1 MMSMNKG
8 PSRTTNHG
16 DEVYFLSELLGVKVI
31 FQGKKVGRLD
41 DLLIV
46 EEEKLPY
53 VTHLLVKRPFGYPS
67 LLIPWEKVKS
77 LTAKDIIIDIEKV
90 DNYASEPRENAV
102 LLKDHVL
109 DKKVLDIAERDVD
122 VVYDVKMVMRN
133 GWLYVTDV
141 DFSRYGLFKRMGLK
155 SVANFIYSLA
165 DRIDYD
171 TVSWAY
177 VQRLPT
183 NISSFKGDVKLN
195 VLKDKLDDLNPVDL
209 ADVIEEM
216 EPEQRAE
223 IFSGMD
229 TERASDT
236 LEEIEPS
243 VQRALVS
250 SLGKE
255 KVAELIDEMTPGQAA
270 DVLSVLPWEDAK
282 AILELID
289 KDDAA
294 KIESILEKGEEK
306 IVNYS
311 SSNFIKVYPSVSVL
325 DAQEEYPHMAKGKE
339 AVMYLYVVDN
349 GDKLLGVLDIKDLLK
364 AEDHSLLGEI
374 MEDVMVRL
382 KPENTLRE
390 TARLFDKYD
399 FRALPVVNSE
409 GRIVGV
415 VPYRDVMR
423 LTHHF
428 TE

>member
-1 MMSMNKG
+1 MNKNG
-8 PSRTTNHG
+8 SGKANHT
-16 DEVYFLSELLGVKVI
+16 DSVYFLSELLGVKVMLHD
-31 FQGKKVGRLD
+31 KKVGRLAD
-41 DLLIV
+41 ILIV

-53 VTHLLVKRPFGYPS
+53 VTHFLVKRPFGYPS

-77 LTAKDIIIDIEKV
+77 VTTKEVVIDVEKV
-90 DNYASEPRENAV
+90 EDFVGQPAENAV
-102 LLKDHVL
+102 LLKDHIL
-109 DKKVLDIAERDVD
+109 DKKVLDLEDRDVD
-122 VVYDVKMVMRN
+122 VVYDVKMVLRN

-141 DFSRYGLFKRMGLK
+141 DFSRYGLLKRMGLK
-155 SVANFIYSLA
+155 GIANFIYNLA
-165 DRIDYD
+165 DRIDDD

-177 VQRLPT
+177 VQPLPT
-183 NISSFKGDVKLN
+183 NISSFRGDVKLK
-195 VLKDKLDDLNPVDL
+195 VLRDHLDDLNPVDL
-209 ADVIEEM
+209 ADVLEEM
-216 EPEQRAE
+216 EHEQRVE

-236 LEEIEPS
+236 LEEIDPS

-289 KDDAA
+289 KEDAA

-306 IVNYS
+306 IINYA

-325 DAQEEYPHMAKGKE
+325 DAQEEYPHIAKGKE
-339 AVMYLYVVDN
+339 AIMYLYVIDN
-349 GDKLLGVLDIKDLLK
+349 DDKLLGVVDIKDLLK
-364 AEDHSLLGEI
+364 GADQSLLGEI
-374 MEDVMVRL
+374 MDDIIVSL
-382 KPENTLRE
+382 KPETTLRE
-390 TARLFDKYD
+390 AAALFDRYD
-399 FRALPVVNSE
+399 FRALPVVDPK

-415 VPYRDVMR
+415 VPYRDVMK

>member
-1 MMSMNKG
+1 MNRNGSGKA
-8 PSRTTNHG
+8 SIT
-16 DEVYFLSELLGVKVI
+16 DSVYFLSELLGVKVMLHD
-31 FQGKKVGRLD
+31 KKVGRLAD
-41 DLLIV
+41 ILIV

-53 VTHLLVKRPFGYPS
+53 VTHFLVKRPFGHPS

-77 LTAKDIIIDIEKV
+77 VTTKEVVIDIEKV
-90 DNYASEPRENAV
+90 EDFVGQPAENAV
-102 LLKDHVL
+102 LLKDHIL
-109 DKKVLDIAERDVD
+109 DKKVLDIEDRDVD
-122 VVYDVKMVMRN
+122 VVYDVKMVLRN

-141 DFSRYGLFKRMGLK
+141 DFSRYGLLKRMGLK
-155 SVANFIYSLA
+155 GIANFIYNLA
-165 DRIDYD
+165 DRIDDD

-177 VQRLPT
+177 VQPLPT
-183 NISSFKGDVKLN
+183 NISSFRGDVKLK
-195 VLKDKLDDLNPVDL
+195 VLRDHLDDLNPVDL
-209 ADVIEEM
+209 ADVLEEM
-216 EPEQRAE
+216 EHEQRVE

-236 LEEIEPS
+236 LEEIDPR

-270 DVLSVLPWEDAK
+270 DVLSILPWEDAK

-289 KDDAA
+289 KEDAA

-306 IVNYS
+306 IINYA

-325 DAQEEYPHMAKGKE
+325 DAQEEYPHIAKGKE
-339 AVMYLYVVDN
+339 AIMYLYVIDN
-349 GDKLLGVLDIKDLLK
+349 DDKLLGVVDIKDLLK
-364 AEDHSLLGEI
+364 EADQSLLGEI
-374 MEDVMVRL
+374 MEDIIVSL
-382 KPENTLRE
+382 KPETTLRE
-390 TARLFDKYD
+390 AAALFDRYD
-399 FRALPVVNSE
+399 FRALPVMDQK

-415 VPYRDVMR
+415 VPYRDVMK

>member
-1 MMSMNKG
+1 MNKSG
-8 PSRTTNHG
+8 NGNAIHADG
-16 DEVYFLSELLGVKVI
+16 VYFLSELMGAKVMLR
-31 FQGKKVGRLD
+31 GKKVGRLD
-41 DLLIV
+41 DIVIV

-53 VTHLLVKRPFGYPS
+53 VTHFLVKRPFGYPS

-77 LTAKDIIIDIEKV
+77 VTTKEVVIDVGKV
-90 DNYASEPRENAV
+90 EDFVGQPAENAV
-102 LLKDHVL
+102 LLKDHIL
-109 DKKVLDIAERDVD
+109 DKKVLDIEGRDVD
-122 VVYDVKMVMRN
+122 VVYDVKMVLRN

-141 DFSRYGLFKRMGLK
+141 DFSRYGLLKRMGLK
-155 SVANFIYSLA
+155 GIANFIYNLA
-165 DRIDYD
+165 DRIDDD

-177 VQRLPT
+177 VQPLPT
-183 NISSFKGDVKLN
+183 NISSFRGDVKLR
-195 VLKDKLDDLNPVDL
+195 VLKDHLDDLNPVDL
-209 ADVIEEM
+209 ADVLEEM
-216 EPEQRAE
+216 EHEQRVE

-236 LEEIEPS
+236 LEEIDPS

-289 KDDAA
+289 KEDAA
-294 KIESILEKGEEK
+294 KIESILEKGEEN
-306 IVNYS
+306 IVNYA

-325 DAQEEYPHMAKGKE
+325 DAQEEYPRIAKGKE
-339 AVMYLYVVDN
+339 AIMYLYVVEKD
-349 GDKLLGVLDIKDLLK
+349 DKLLGVVDIKDLLK
-364 AEDHSLLGEI
+364 EADQSLLGEI
-374 MEDVMVRL
+374 MDDIIVSL
-382 KPENTLRE
+382 KPETTLRE
-390 TARLFDKYD
+390 AAVLFDRYD
-399 FRALPVVNSE
+399 FRALPVVDPI

-415 VPYRDVMR
+415 VPYRDVMK

>member
-1 MMSMNKG
+1 MNKNG
-8 PSRTTNHG
+8 SGKASHP
-16 DEVYFLSELLGVKVI
+16 DDVYFLSELLGVKVMLH
-31 FQGKKVGRLD
+31 GKKVGRLAD
-41 DLLIV
+41 ILIV

-53 VTHLLVKRPFGYPS
+53 VTHFLVKRPFGHPS
-67 LLIPWEKVKS
+67 LLIPWDRVKSVTTKEVVIEVEKV
-77 LTAKDIIIDIEKV
+77 EEFV
-90 DNYASEPRENAV
+90 GEPPANAV
-102 LLKDHVL
+102 LLKDHIL
-109 DKKVLDIAERDVD
+109 DKKVLDIEDRDVD
-122 VVYDVKMVMRN
+122 VVYDVKMVLRN

-141 DFSRYGLFKRMGLK
+141 DFSRYGLLKRMGLK
-155 SVANFIYSLA
+155 GIANFIYNLA
-165 DRIDYD
+165 DRIDDD

-177 VQRLPT
+177 VQPLPT
-183 NISSFKGDVKLN
+183 NISSFRGDVKLK
-195 VLKDKLDDLNPVDL
+195 VLRDHLDDLNPVDL
-209 ADVIEEM
+209 ADVLEEM
-216 EPEQRAE
+216 EHEQRVE

-236 LEEIEPS
+236 LEEIDPR

-289 KDDAA
+289 KEDAA

-306 IVNYS
+306 IINFA

-325 DAQEEYPHMAKGKE
+325 DAQEEYPHIAKGKE
-339 AVMYLYVVDN
+339 AIMYLYVVEKD
-349 GDKLLGVLDIKDLLK
+349 DKLLGVVDIKDLLK
-364 AEDHSLLGEI
+364 EADQSLLGEI
-374 MEDVMVRL
+374 MEDIIVSL
-382 KPENTLRE
+382 KPETTLRE
-390 TARLFDKYD
+390 TAALFDRYD
-399 FRALPVVNSE
+399 FRALPVVDPK

-415 VPYRDVMR
+415 VPYRDVMK

>member
-1 MMSMNKG
+1 MNKNG
-8 PSRTTNHG
+8 SGKSSTS
-16 DEVYFLSELLGVKVI
+16 DSVYFLSELLGVKVMLRE
-31 FQGKKVGRLD
+31 KKVGRLAD
-41 DLLIV
+41 ILIK

-53 VTHLLVKRPFGYPS
+53 VTHFLVKRPFGYPS

-77 LTAKDIIIDIEKV
+77 VTTKEVVIDVEKIEDFV
-90 DNYASEPRENAV
+90 GEPPANSV
-102 LLKDHVL
+102 LLKDHIL
-109 DKKVLDIAERDVD
+109 DKKVLDIEDRDVD
-122 VVYDVKMVMRN
+122 VVYDVKMVLRN

-141 DFSRYGLFKRMGLK
+141 DFSRYGLLKRMGLK
-155 SVANFIYSLA
+155 GIANFIYNLA
-165 DRIDYD
+165 DRIDDD

-177 VQRLPT
+177 VQPLPT
-183 NISSFKGDVKLN
+183 NISSFKGDVKLR
-195 VLKDKLDDLNPVDL
+195 VLKDHLDDLHPVDL
-209 ADVIEEM
+209 ADVLEEM
-216 EPEQRAE
+216 EHEQRVE

-229 TERASDT
+229 TARASDT
-236 LEEIEPS
+236 LEEIDPS

-282 AILELID
+282 AILEFID

-306 IVNYS
+306 IINYA

-325 DAQEEYPHMAKGKE
+325 DAQEEYAHIAKGKE
-339 AVMYLYVVDN
+339 AIMYLYVIDN
-349 GDKLLGVLDIKDLLK
+349 DDKLLGVVDIKDLLK
-364 AEDHSLLGEI
+364 EADQSLLGEI
-374 MEDVMVRL
+374 MDDIIVSL
-382 KPENTLRE
+382 KPETTLRE
-390 TARLFDKYD
+390 ASVLFDRYD
-399 FRALPVVNSE
+399 FRALPVVDPN

-415 VPYRDVMR
+415 VPYRDVMK

>member
-1 MMSMNKG
+1 VNKNG
-8 PSRTTNHG
+8 SGKAGRK
-16 DEVYFLSELLGVKVI
+16 DEVYFLSELLGIKVMLHD
-31 FQGKKVGRLD
+31 KKIGRLAD
-41 DLLIV
+41 ILIV

-53 VTHLLVKRPFGYPS
+53 VTHFLVKRPFGYPS

-77 LTAKDIIIDIEKV
+77 VTTKEVVIEVEKIENFV
-90 DNYASEPRENAV
+90 GEPAENAV
-102 LLKDHVL
+102 LLKDHIL
-109 DKKVLDIAERDVD
+109 DKKVLDLEDRDVD
-122 VVYDVKMVMRN
+122 VVYDVKMVLRN

-141 DFSRYGLFKRMGLK
+141 DFSRYGLLKRMGLK
-155 SVANFIYSLA
+155 GIANFIYKLA
-165 DRIDYD
+165 DRIDDD

-177 VQRLPT
+177 VQPLPT
-183 NISSFKGDVKLN
+183 NISSFKGDVKLK
-195 VLKDKLDDLNPVDL
+195 VLKDHLDDLNPVDL
-209 ADVIEEM
+209 ADVLEEM
-216 EPEQRAE
+216 EHEQRVE
-223 IFSGMD
+223 IFSGLD

-236 LEEIEPS
+236 LEEIDPS

-289 KDDAA
+289 KEDAD

-306 IVNYS
+306 IINYA

-325 DAQEEYPHMAKGKE
+325 DTQEEYAHIAKGKE
-339 AVMYLYVVDN
+339 AIMYLYVVEKD
-349 GDKLLGVLDIKDLLK
+349 DRLLGVVDIKDLLK
-364 AEDHSLLGEI
+364 EADQSLLGEI
-374 MEDVMVRL
+374 MDDIIVSL
-382 KPENTLRE
+382 KPETTLRE
-390 TARLFDKYD
+390 AAALFDRYD
-399 FRALPVVNSE
+399 FRALPVVDPG

>member
-1 MMSMNKG
+1 MRAMNKNASG
-8 PSRTTNHG
+8 HSNHP
-16 DEVYFLSELLGVKVI
+16 DDVYFLSEMLGAKVMLH
-31 FQGKKVGRLD
+31 GKKIGRLTD
-41 DLLIV
+41 MVIV

-53 VTHLLVKRPFGYPS
+53 VTHICVKRPFGYPS
-67 LLIPWEKVKS
+67 LLIPWEKVES
-77 LTAKDIIIDIEKV
+77 VTAREIIMDVEEIEK
-90 DNYASEPRENAV
+90 YAGEPQENAV
-102 LLKDHVL
+102 LLRDHIL
-109 DKKVLDIAERDVD
+109 DKKVLDIEDRDVD
-122 VVYDVKMVMRN
+122 VVYDVKMVLRK

-155 SVANFIYSLA
+155 GIANFIYSLA
-165 DRIDYD
+165 DKIDND

-183 NISSFKGDVKLN
+183 NISSFRGDVKLK
-195 VLKDKLDDLNPVDL
+195 VLKEKLDDLNPVDL

-216 EPEQRAE
+216 EHEQRVE
-223 IFSGMD
+223 IFSDMD

-236 LEEIEPS
+236 LEEIDPS

-282 AILELID
+282 AILELTD
-289 KDDAA
+289 KEDAA
-294 KIESILEKGEEK
+294 KIESILEKGEEN
-306 IVNYS
+306 IINYA

-325 DAQEEYPHMAKGKE
+325 DAQEEYPHIAKGKE
-339 AVMYLYVVDN
+339 AIMYLYVVDN
-349 GDKLLGVLDIKDLLK
+349 DDQLLGVVDIKDLLK
-364 AEDHSLLGEI
+364 EKDHLLLGEI
-374 MEDVMVRL
+374 MDDVIVSL
-382 KPENTLRE
+382 KPETTLRE
-390 TARLFDKYD
+390 AAVLFDRYD
-399 FRALPVVNSE
+399 FRALPVVNPN

-415 VPYRDVMR
+415 VPYRDVMK

>member
-1 MMSMNKG
+1 
-8 PSRTTNHG
+8 
-16 DEVYFLSELLGVKVI
+16 VYFLSELLGIKVMLHD
-31 FQGKKVGRLD
+31 KKIGRLAD
-41 DLLIV
+41 ILIV

-53 VTHLLVKRPFGYPS
+53 VTHFLVKRPFGYPS

-77 LTAKDIIIDIEKV
+77 VTTKEVVIEVEKIENFV
-90 DNYASEPRENAV
+90 GEPAENAV
-102 LLKDHVL
+102 LLKDHIL
-109 DKKVLDIAERDVD
+109 DKKVLDLEDRDVD
-122 VVYDVKMVMRN
+122 VVYDVKMVLRN

-141 DFSRYGLFKRMGLK
+141 DFSRYGLLKRMGLK
-155 SVANFIYSLA
+155 GIANFIYKLA
-165 DRIDYD
+165 DRIDDD

-177 VQRLPT
+177 VQPLPT
-183 NISSFKGDVKLN
+183 NISSFKGDVKLK
-195 VLKDKLDDLNPVDL
+195 VLKDHLDDLNPVDL
-209 ADVIEEM
+209 ADVLEEM
-216 EPEQRAE
+216 EHEQRVE
-223 IFSGMD
+223 IFSGLD

-236 LEEIEPS
+236 LEEIDPS

-289 KDDAA
+289 KEDAD

-306 IVNYS
+306 IINYA

-325 DAQEEYPHMAKGKE
+325 DTQEEYAHIAKGKE
-339 AVMYLYVVDN
+339 AIMYLYVVEKD
-349 GDKLLGVLDIKDLLK
+349 DRLLGVVDIKDLLK
-364 AEDHSLLGEI
+364 EADQSLLGEI
-374 MEDVMVRL
+374 MDDIIVSL
-382 KPENTLRE
+382 KPETTLME
-390 TARLFDKYD
+390 AAALFDRYD
-399 FRALPVVNSE
+399 FRALPVVDPG